1 VQPIELG
8 KTLYVVQEGDNV
20 AIALDDLSA
29 GEAPLKGGRNG
40 ALRLTGGWYAAAS
53 KSWLKDKVFLTDC
66 R

>member
-1 VQPIELG
+1 LG
-8 KTLYVVQEGDNV
+8 KTLYVVQEGVNV

-29 GEAPLKGGRNG
+29 GEAPITGDRNG
-40 ALRLTGGWYAAAS
+40 SLRLTGGWYTAVS

>member
-1 VQPIELG
+1 MQPIELG
-8 KTLYVVQEGDNV
+8 KALYVVQEGDNA

-29 GEAPLKGGRNG
+29 GGAPIKGGRNG
-40 ALRLTGGWYAAAS
+40 TLRLTGGWYTAVS

>member
-29 GEAPLKGGRNG
+29 GEAPIKGGRNG
-40 ALRLTGGWYAAAS
+40 TMRLTGGWYTAVQS
-53 KSWLKDKVFLTDC
+53 PG
-66 R
+66 